1 MNIYYLLITHFI
13 ASMVVSY
20 YIFDL
25 ILLYNNDYKVYYKKN
40 NIKLYFAFIVSLMIC
55 FFSLLIHNIYYFN
68 INKELYLII
77 IIISALFIYFFKNS
91 IYVKDTDFIDNYKM
105 YLNKILSINKTY
117 IGKTGSEYVK
127 NFINE
132 SNNINILALKE
143 LDNMEMKLKEETS

>member
-1 MNIYYLLITHFI
+1 
-13 ASMVVSY
+13 MVVSY

-40 NIKLYFAFIVSLMIC
+40 NIKLYFSFIVSLMIC
-55 FFSLLIHNIYYFN
+55 FFTLLIHNIYYFN

-77 IIISALFIYFFKNS
+77 IIITALFIYLFKNG
-91 IYVKDTDFIDNYKM
+91 IYINDTDFIDNYKM

-117 IGKTGSEYVK
+117 IGKTKSEYVK

-143 LDNMEMKLKEETS
+143 LDDMEMKLKEETS

>member
-1 MNIYYLLITHFI
+1 
-13 ASMVVSY
+13 
-20 YIFDL
+20 
-25 ILLYNNDYKVYYKKN
+25 
-40 NIKLYFAFIVSLMIC
+40 
-55 FFSLLIHNIYYFN
+55 
-68 INKELYLII
+68 
-77 IIISALFIYFFKNS
+77 
-91 IYVKDTDFIDNYKM
+91 M